1 LYRCVRCGRNVKTL
15 NGFTC
20 GCGGTLEVV
29 HESLDA
35 SLEVFESRL
44 SKMERPYCSG
54 VWRYKE
60 LIHPHIG
67 NEYIVIRPEGNTS
80 FYRRAAVSRYAGLDY
95 LQMKHEG
102 ENPTGSFKD
111 RGMTVAVS
119 EAVRNGASVVVCAS
133 TGNTSASMAAY
144 AAQAGLKAVV
154 FIPEGEIAYGKLAQ
168 ALAYG
173 AQVIQVR
180 GSFDDAMR
188 VVKESSVELGLCI
201 LNSLNPWRVEG
212 QKSIVFEMLQQRG
225 WEPPDWILVPAG
237 NLSNTAAFGKALREL
252 KQLGVI
258 DETPRI
264 ASIQAEGAS
273 PFYRLW
279 RGKLNHLNAV
289 KPVTVASAIKIG
301 NPVSW
306 VKTLDAI
313 RGTDGVVES
322 VSDTEI
328 MNAKAVVDAS
338 GVGCEPAFAAS
349 VAGAKKLREEGVID
363 PDEEVVCVLTGNLLK
378 DPENTVKYHLGEL
391 ASIDARHMNK
401 PVKAEPDVGNIER
414 LLRQPQGQPVE
425 AVVTLT

>member
-1 LYRCVRCGRNVKTL
+1 MYRCVRCGRNVNAL

-29 HESLDA
+29 HESLEA

-44 SKMERPYCSG
+44 SEMEGPYRSG

-60 LIHPHIG
+60 LIHPLIG
-67 NEYIVIRPEGNTS
+67 AEYIVTRPEGNTNL
-80 FYRRAAVSRYAGLDY
+80 YRRVEVSRYTGLERVQ
-95 LQMKHEG
+95 LKHEG

-173 AQVIQVR
+173 AQVIQVK

-188 VVKESSVELGLCI
+188 VVKESSVELGLYV

-212 QKSIVFEMLQQRG
+212 QKSIIFEMLHQRG

-237 NLSNTAAFGKALREL
+237 NLGNTAAFGKALREL

-279 RGKLNHLNAV
+279 RGKLNRLEAV
-289 KPVTVASAIKIG
+289 EPMTVASAIKIG

-306 VKTLDAI
+306 VKALDSI
-313 RGTDGVVES
+313 RGTDGVVER

-338 GVGCEPAFAAS
+338 GVGCEPASAAS
-349 VAGAKKLREEGVID
+349 VAGAKRLRDAGVID
-363 PDEEVVCVLTGNLLK
+363 MDEEVVCVLTGNLLK
-378 DPENTVKYHLGEL
+378 DPDNTVKYHLGEL
-391 ASIDARHMNK
+391 ASIDARHMNR
-401 PVKAEPDVGNIER
+401 PVKAEPDVGSIER
-414 LLRQPQGQPVE
+414 LLRQPNSQTVE
-425 AVVTLT
+425 AVVSLS

>member
-1 LYRCVRCGRNVKTL
+1 MYRCVRCGRNVNAL

-29 HESLDA
+29 HESLEA

-44 SKMERPYCSG
+44 SEMEGPYRSG

-60 LIHPHIG
+60 LIHPLIG
-67 NEYIVIRPEGNTS
+67 AEYIVTRPEGNTNL
-80 FYRRAAVSRYAGLDY
+80 YRRVEVSRYTGLERVQ
-95 LQMKHEG
+95 LKHEG

-173 AQVIQVR
+173 AQVIQVK

-188 VVKESSVELGLCI
+188 VVKESSVELGLYV

-212 QKSIVFEMLQQRG
+212 QKSIIFEMLHQRG

-237 NLSNTAAFGKALREL
+237 NLGNTAAFGKALREL

-258 DETPRI
+258 
-264 ASIQAEGAS
+264 
-273 PFYRLW
+273 
-279 RGKLNHLNAV
+279 
-289 KPVTVASAIKIG
+289 
-301 NPVSW
+301 
-306 VKTLDAI
+306 
-313 RGTDGVVES
+313 
-322 VSDTEI
+322 
-328 MNAKAVVDAS
+328 
-338 GVGCEPAFAAS
+338 
-349 VAGAKKLREEGVID
+349 
-363 PDEEVVCVLTGNLLK
+363 
-378 DPENTVKYHLGEL
+378 
-391 ASIDARHMNK
+391 
-401 PVKAEPDVGNIER
+401 
-414 LLRQPQGQPVE
+414 
-425 AVVTLT
+425 